1 MAGGGPA
8 IFLCAGTSGNARNRK
23 EILMKRNYPHLC
35 SPITIGN
42 VTFRN
47 RMFSAP
53 MGGTDITNDGCIGPK
68 STAFYE
74 LRAKGGA
81 AAVTVSECMVH
92 PATDGSHAYHLD
104 ESILNSLASATYT
117 ADAIRRHGAIPSLE
131 LSHSGMYSG
140 TYMTDKSRQKG
151 LAQWGPSACT
161 RPDGV
166 PVGELTKE
174 MIADIVRSYGHV
186 AGLAKR
192 AGFEMIMIHGGHG
205 WLINQFFSPYFNHR
219 GDEYGG
225 SLENRCRFAV
235 EVLQSVRAAVG
246 PGFPIEFR
254 MSGSELFEGGYDLA
268 EGCRIA
274 QQIEPYINLLHVS
287 AGTYQRGF
295 GDTHPSMFKEHGC
308 NVYLAAEIKK
318 HVSVPV
324 ATIGGLNDPA
334 QMEEIIASGKADVVY
349 MARALLADP
358 QLPNK
363 VMANREGEIVRCL
376 RCFTC
381 MAERAA
387 TATRRCT
394 VNPLIGR
401 ELEGDTVYPAP
412 EKKKVLVAGGGPGGL
427 YAAYTAARRG
437 HQVILCEKDGEL
449 GGILKSE
456 QALPFKREMY
466 ELAGTYAALA
476 RKAGVEIRLN
486 TTVTPE
492 LAEIEAPD
500 ALIIAVGSAP
510 LVPPIPGLDGDNV
523 VIVNNYYKE
532 KDKVTDDVVVFG
544 GGLAGCECAIH
555 LGQEGKRV
563 HLVEMRDA
571 LAPDANVRHRPLLLK
586 EIERYA
592 TVHTGCKGLEV
603 RSDGIV
609 CETKNGERILVP
621 GTSVICALGQR
632 SRTAGVDALRDCAPF
647 VRVIGDAAKVSTI
660 TNAVY
665 WGYHA
670 ALDI

>member
-1 MAGGGPA
+1 
-8 IFLCAGTSGNARNRK
+8 
-23 EILMKRNYPHLC
+23 MKRKFPHLS
-35 SPITIGN
+35 SPITIGR

-74 LRAKGGA
+74 LRGKGGA

-92 PATDGSHAYHLD
+92 PKTDGSHAYHLD
-104 ESILNSLASATYT
+104 TSILNSLAAATYT
-117 ADAIRRHGAIPSLE
+117 ADAIHRHGAVPSLE
-131 LSHSGMYSG
+131 LSHSGMYAG
-140 TYMTDKSRQKG
+140 TYMTDKTKQHEMN
-151 LAQWGPSACT
+151 QWGACDT
-161 RPDGV
+161 VRADGV
-166 PVGELTKE
+166 KVKALTE
-174 MIADIVRSYGHV
+174 DMIQEIVAAYGQT
-186 AGLAKR
+186 AALAKR
-192 AGFEMIMIHGGHG
+192 AGFGMIMIHGGHG
-205 WLINQFFSPYFNHR
+205 WLLNQFLSPYFNKR
-219 GDEYGG
+219 TDKYGG
-225 SLENRCRFAV
+225 SLENRCRLAM
-235 EVLQSVRAAVG
+235 EVLQSVREAVG

-254 MSGSELFEGGYDLA
+254 MSGSELFEGGYDLE
-268 EGCRIA
+268 EGVRIA
-274 QQIEPYINLLHVS
+274 QQLEPYIDLLHVS

-318 HVSVPV
+318 HVSIPV
-324 ATIGGLNDPA
+324 ATIGALNDPE

-358 QLPNK
+358 FLPRK
-363 VMANREGEIVRCL
+363 VMENRDDEIVKCL

-387 TATRRCT
+387 TSTRRCT

-401 ELEGDTVYPAP
+401 EMEGDEVMPAAT
-412 EKKKVLVAGGGPGGL
+412 KKKVLVAGGGPGGL

-437 HQVILCEKDGEL
+437 HQVILCEKEAQL

-456 QALPFKREMY
+456 QALPFKHEMY
-466 ELAGTYAALA
+466 ELTGTYEKFA
-476 RKAGVEIRLN
+476 RNAGVEIRLN
-486 TTVTPE
+486 TEVT
-492 LAEIEAPD
+492 AEYAEQENAD
-500 ALIIAVGSAP
+500 ALIIAVGSRP
-510 LVPPIPGLDGDNV
+510 IVPPIPGLDGDNV
-523 VIVNNYYKE
+523 VVVNDYYQQKE
-532 KDKVTDDVVVFG
+532 KVTDKVVAFG

-555 LGQEGKRV
+555 LGMEGKEV
-563 HLVEMRDA
+563 HLVEMRNE

-586 EIERYA
+586 EIDKYV
-592 TVHTGCKGLEV
+592 TVHTGCRGMEV
-603 RSDGIV
+603 TKEGIL
-609 CETKNGERILVP
+609 CETEEKEQILVP

-632 SRTAGVDALRDCAPF
+632 SRTNVVEKLRDCAPY
-647 VRVIGDAAKVSTI
+647 VAVIGDAGKVSTI

-665 WGYHA
+665 EGYHA

>member
-1 MAGGGPA
+1 MERKYPN
-8 IFLCAGTSGNARNRK
+8 LCK
-23 EILMKRNYPHLC
+23 
-35 SPITIGN
+35 PITIGR

-74 LRAKGGA
+74 LRGKGGA
-81 AAVTVSECMVH
+81 GAVTVSECMVH
-92 PATDGSHAYHLD
+92 PETDGSHAYHLD
-104 ESILNSLASATYT
+104 TRILNSLASAAYT

-131 LSHSGMYSG
+131 LSHSGMYAG
-140 TYMTDKSRQKG
+140 TYMTDKTRQKSMN
-151 LAQWGPSACT
+151 QWGPSDT
-161 RPDGV
+161 VRPDGV
-166 PVGELTKE
+166 KVKALTKE
-174 MIADIVRSYGHV
+174 MIRDIVGAYKET

-192 AGFEMIMIHGGHG
+192 AGFEMVMIHGGHG
-205 WLINQFFSPYFNHR
+205 WLINQFLSPYFNKR
-219 GDEYGG
+219 TDEYGG
-225 SLENRCRFAV
+225 TLEHRCRFAI
-235 EVLQSVRAAVG
+235 EVLKAVREAVG
-246 PGFPIEFR
+246 AFFPIEFR
-254 MSGSELFEGGYDLA
+254 MSGSELFEGGYTLEDGV
-268 EGCRIA
+268 EIA
-274 QQIEPYINLLHVS
+274 KILEPYIDILHVS

-295 GDTHPSMFKEHGC
+295 GDTHPSMFKPHGC

-324 ATIGGLNDPA
+324 ATIGGLNDPE
-334 QMEEIIASGKADVVY
+334 QLEEIIASGKADIVY

-358 QLPNK
+358 FLPRK
-363 VMANREGEIVRCL
+363 VMENRDEEIVRCL

-381 MAERAA
+381 MAERAV

-401 ELEGDTVYPAP
+401 ELEGDTVMPAS

-437 HQVILCEKDGEL
+437 HQVILCEKEEEI

-456 QALPFKREMY
+456 QAIPFKYEMY
-466 ELAGTYAALA
+466 QLAKTYERLAL
-476 RKAGVEIRLN
+476 KAGAEIR
-486 TTVTPE
+486 TSVEVTPE
-492 LAEIEAPD
+492 YVEGEAPD
-500 ALIIAVGSAP
+500 ALIIAVGSEP
-510 LVPPIPGLDGDNV
+510 FVPPIKGLDGENV
-523 VIVNNYYKE
+523 IIVNDYYLK
-532 KDKVTDDVVVFG
+532 KDQVSDEVAVFG

-555 LGQEGKRV
+555 LGMEGKKV
-563 HLVEMRDA
+563 HLIEMRDE

-586 EIERYA
+586 EIEKYV
-592 TVHTGCKGLEV
+592 TVHTGYRGLEITEEGV
-603 RSDGIV
+603 I
-609 CETKNGERILVP
+609 CEDKEKEKILVP
-621 GTSVICALGQR
+621 GTTVICALGQR
-632 SRTAGVDALRDCAPF
+632 SRTKTVEKLRDCAPY
-647 VRVIGDAAKVSTI
+647 VAVIGDASRVSTI

>member
-1 MAGGGPA
+1 
-8 IFLCAGTSGNARNRK
+8 
-23 EILMKRNYPHLC
+23 MKRNYPNLC
-35 SPITIGN
+35 KPITLGRT
-42 VTFRN
+42 TFRN

-74 LRAKGGA
+74 LRGKGGA
-81 AAVTVSECMVH
+81 GAVTVSECMVH
-92 PATDGSHAYHLD
+92 PKTDGSHAYHLD

-131 LSHSGMYSG
+131 LSHSGMYAG
-140 TYMTDKSRQKG
+140 TYMTDKSKQKSMN
-151 LAQWGPSACT
+151 QWGPSDT
-161 RPDGV
+161 VRSDGV
-166 PVGELTKE
+166 EVKALSKE
-174 MIADIVRSYGHV
+174 QIADIVASYGHV

-192 AGFEMIMIHGGHG
+192 AGFEMLMIHGGHG
-205 WLINQFFSPYFNHR
+205 WLINQFLSPYFNKR
-219 GDEYGG
+219 TDEYGG
-225 SLENRCRFAV
+225 SLENRCRLAI
-235 EVLQSVRAAVG
+235 EVLKAVREAVG
-246 PGFPIEFR
+246 PFFPIEFR
-254 MSGSELFEGGYDLA
+254 MSGSELFDGGYDLE

-274 QQIEPYINLLHVS
+274 EQIEPYIDLLHVS

-324 ATIGGLNDPA
+324 ATLGGLSDPA

-358 QLPNK
+358 FLPRK
-363 VMANREGEIVRCL
+363 VMENREDEIVKCL

-401 ELEGDTVYPAP
+401 ELEGDEIQPAP
-412 EKKKVLVAGGGPGGL
+412 VKKKVLVAGGGPGGL

-437 HQVILCEKDGEL
+437 HQVILCEKEAKL

-456 QALPFKREMY
+456 QAIPFKHEMY
-466 ELAGTYAALA
+466 ELAGTYAHLA
-476 RKAGVEIRLN
+476 EQAGVEFR
-486 TTVTPE
+486 TSVEVTPE
-492 LAEIEAPD
+492 YVEQEAPD
-500 ALIIAVGSAP
+500 ALIIAVGSEP
-510 LVPPIPGLDGDNV
+510 LVPPIPGLSGDNV
-523 VIVNNYYKE
+523 VVVNNYYLEKE
-532 KDKVTDDVVVFG
+532 KVGDEVVVFG

-555 LGQEGKRV
+555 LGMEGKKV
-563 HLVEMRDA
+563 HLVEMRDV

-586 EIERYA
+586 EIDKYV
-592 TVHTGCKGLEV
+592 TVHTGYKGLEV
-603 RSDGIV
+603 TKDGII
-609 CETKNGERILVP
+609 CEDSEGKQQLVP
-621 GTSVICALGQR
+621 GKSVICALGQR
-632 SRTAGVDALRDCAPF
+632 SRTALVESLRDSAPY
-647 VRVIGDAAKVSTI
+647 VAIIGDASRVSTI

>member
-1 MAGGGPA
+1 
-8 IFLCAGTSGNARNRK
+8 
-23 EILMKRNYPHLC
+23 MKRKYPNLC
-35 SPITIGN
+35 RPITLGRT
-42 VTFRN
+42 TFRN

-74 LRAKGGA
+74 LRGKGGA
-81 AAVTVSECMVH
+81 GAVTVSECMVH
-92 PATDGSHAYHLD
+92 PETDGSHAYHLD
-104 ESILNSLASATYT
+104 ESILNSLAAATYT

-131 LSHSGMYSG
+131 LSHSGMYAG
-140 TYMTDKSRQKG
+140 TYMTDKGRQKSMN
-151 LAQWGPSACT
+151 QWGPSDT
-161 RPDGV
+161 IRPDGV
-166 PVGELTKE
+166 EVKALSKE
-174 MIADIVRSYGHV
+174 QIAEIVASYGHV

-192 AGFEMIMIHGGHG
+192 AGFEMLMVHGGHG
-205 WLINQFFSPYFNHR
+205 WLLNQFLSPYFNKR
-219 GDEYGG
+219 TDEYGG
-225 SLENRCRFAV
+225 SLENRCRLAI
-235 EVLQSVRAAVG
+235 EVLRAVREAVG
-246 PGFPIEFR
+246 PYFPIELR
-254 MSGSELFEGGYDLA
+254 MSGSELFDGGYDLE

-274 QQIEPYINLLHVS
+274 EQLAPYIDLLHVS

-324 ATIGGLNDPA
+324 ATIGGLNDPE
-334 QMEEIIASGKADVVY
+334 QLEEIIASGKADIVY

-358 QLPNK
+358 FLPRK
-363 VMANREGEIVRCL
+363 VMENRDEEIVKCL

-387 TATRRCT
+387 TSTRRCT

-401 ELEGDTVYPAP
+401 ELEGDEVRPAP
-412 EKKKVLVAGGGPGGL
+412 IRKKVLVAGGGPGGL

-437 HQVILCEKDGEL
+437 HEVILCEKESAV

-456 QALPFKREMY
+456 QALPFKHEMY
-466 ELAGTYAALA
+466 ELAGTYRILA
-476 RKAGVEIRLN
+476 ENAGVQIRTN
-486 TTVTPE
+486 TEVTPGYVE
-492 LAEIEAPD
+492 KENPD
-500 ALIIAVGSAP
+500 ALIIAVGSTP
-510 LVPPIPGLDGDNV
+510 LVPPIKGLDGENV
-523 VIVNNYYKE
+523 VIVNNYYLEKE
-532 KDKVTDDVVVFG
+532 KVTNDVVVFG

-555 LGQEGKRV
+555 LGMEGKTV
-563 HLVEMRDA
+563 HLVEMRDE

-586 EIERYA
+586 EIAKYV
-592 TVHTGCKGLEV
+592 TVHTGYKGLEV
-603 RSDGIV
+603 TKDGII
-609 CETKNGERILVP
+609 CEDKDGKKMLVP

-632 SRTAGVDALRDCAPF
+632 SRTDVVDALRDAAPY
-647 VRVIGDAAKVSTI
+647 VAVIGDAARVSTI

>member
-1 MAGGGPA
+1 ME
-8 IFLCAGTSGNARNRK
+8 RK
-23 EILMKRNYPHLC
+23 YPYLT

-53 MGGTDITNDGCIGPK
+53 MGGTDISNDGCIGPK

-81 AAVTVSECMVH
+81 GAVTVSECMVH
-92 PATDGSHAYHLD
+92 PKTDGSHAYHLNTA
-104 ESILNSLASATYT
+104 ILNSLAAATYT
-117 ADAIRRHGAIPSLE
+117 ADAIRRHGAMPSIE
-131 LSHSGMYSG
+131 LSHSGMYAG
-140 TYMTDKSRQKG
+140 TYMTDKTKQHNMN
-151 LAQWGPSACT
+151 QWGPSDT
-161 RPDGV
+161 VRPDGV
-166 PVGELTKE
+166 PVKALTKE
-174 MIADIVRSYGHV
+174 MLADIAASYGEV

-192 AGFEMIMIHGGHG
+192 AGFEMVMIHGGHG
-205 WLINQFFSPYFNHR
+205 WLLNQFFSPYFNKR
-219 GDEYGG
+219 EDEYGG
-225 SLENRCRFAV
+225 SLENRCRFAI
-235 EVLQSVRAAVG
+235 EVLKEVRKAVG

-254 MSGSELFEGGYDLA
+254 LSGSELFEGGYDLE
-268 EGCRIA
+268 EGIRIA
-274 QQIEPYINLLHVS
+274 QQIEPYIDLLHVS

-295 GDTHPSMFKEHGC
+295 GDTHPSMFKDHGC

-324 ATIGGLNDPA
+324 ATIGALGSPE
-334 QMEEIIASGKADVVY
+334 QMEEIIASGKADIVY

-358 QLPNK
+358 FIPRKVTENK
-363 VMANREGEIVRCL
+363 DEEIVKCL

-401 ELEGDTVYPAP
+401 EMEGCEIAKAP
-412 EKKKVLVAGGGPGGL
+412 VKKKVLVAGGGPGGL

-437 HQVILCEKDGEL
+437 HEVILCEKENEI

-456 QALPFKREMY
+456 QAIPFKQEMY
-466 ELAGTYAALA
+466 ELSGTYKLLAL
-476 RKAGVEIRLN
+476 KEGVEIRVN
-486 TTVTPE
+486 TEVTKE
-492 LAEIEAPD
+492 YVENENPD

-510 LVPPIPGLDGDNV
+510 FVPSIKGLDGENV
-523 VIVNNYYKE
+523 VIVNDYYLN
-532 KDKVTDDVVVFG
+532 KDKVTDNVVVFG

-555 LGQEGKRV
+555 LGMEGKNV
-563 HLVEMRDA
+563 HLVEMREE

-586 EIERYA
+586 EVDKYV
-592 TVHTGCKGLEV
+592 TVHTGYRGLEV
-603 RSDGIV
+603 TGEGIL
-609 CETKNGERILVP
+609 CEDKEGNQKLVP

-632 SRTAGVDALRDCAPF
+632 SRTNVVNELRDAAPY
-647 VRVIGDAAKVSTI
+647 VAVIGDAAKVSTI

>member
-1 MAGGGPA
+1 
-8 IFLCAGTSGNARNRK
+8 
-23 EILMKRNYPHLC
+23 MKRKFPHLS
-35 SPITIGN
+35 SPITIGR

-74 LRAKGGA
+74 LRGKGGA

-92 PATDGSHAYHLD
+92 PKTDGSHAYHLD
-104 ESILNSLASATYT
+104 TTILNSLAAATYT
-117 ADAIRRHGAIPSLE
+117 ADAIHRHGAVPSLE
-131 LSHSGMYSG
+131 LSHSGMYAG
-140 TYMTDKSRQKG
+140 TYMTDKTKQHEMH
-151 LAQWGPSACT
+151 QWGACDT
-161 RPDGV
+161 VRADGV
-166 PVGELTKE
+166 KVKALSEE
-174 MIADIVRSYGHV
+174 MIREIVEAYGQT
-186 AGLAKR
+186 AALAKR
-192 AGFEMIMIHGGHG
+192 AGFGMIMIHGGHG
-205 WLINQFFSPYFNHR
+205 WLLNQFLSPYFNKR
-219 GDEYGG
+219 TDKYGG
-225 SLENRCRFAV
+225 SLENRCRLAK
-235 EVLQSVRAAVG
+235 EVLQSVREAVG

-254 MSGSELFEGGYDLA
+254 MSGSELFEGGYDLE
-268 EGCRIA
+268 EGVRIA
-274 QQIEPYINLLHVS
+274 QELESYIDLLHVS

-318 HVSVPV
+318 HVSIPV
-324 ATIGGLNDPA
+324 ATIGALNDPE

-358 QLPNK
+358 FLPRK
-363 VMANREGEIVRCL
+363 IMENRDDEIVKCL

-387 TATRRCT
+387 TSTRRCT

-401 ELEGDTVYPAP
+401 EIEGDEVMPAAV
-412 EKKKVLVAGGGPGGL
+412 KKKVLVAGGGPGGL

-437 HQVILCEKDGEL
+437 HQVILCEKEAEL

-456 QALPFKREMY
+456 QALPFKHEMY
-466 ELAGTYAALA
+466 ELTGTYEKFA
-476 RKAGVEIRLN
+476 RNAGVEIRLN
-486 TTVTPE
+486 TEVTAE
-492 LAEIEAPD
+492 LAEKENAD
-500 ALIIAVGSAP
+500 ALIVAVGSTP
-510 LVPPIPGLDGDNV
+510 LVPPIPGLDGENV
-523 VIVNNYYKE
+523 VIVNDYYKQKE
-532 KDKVTDDVVVFG
+532 KVTDKVVVFG

-555 LGQEGKRV
+555 LGMEGKEV
-563 HLVEMRDA
+563 HLVEMRKE

-586 EIERYA
+586 EINKYV
-592 TVHTGCKGLEV
+592 TVHTGCRGVEV
-603 RSDGIV
+603 TKEGII
-609 CETKNGERILVP
+609 CETEDKEQILVP

-632 SRTAGVDALRDCAPF
+632 SRTDVVEMLRDCAPY
-647 VRVIGDAAKVSTI
+647 VAVIGDAGKVSTI

-665 WGYHA
+665 EGYHV